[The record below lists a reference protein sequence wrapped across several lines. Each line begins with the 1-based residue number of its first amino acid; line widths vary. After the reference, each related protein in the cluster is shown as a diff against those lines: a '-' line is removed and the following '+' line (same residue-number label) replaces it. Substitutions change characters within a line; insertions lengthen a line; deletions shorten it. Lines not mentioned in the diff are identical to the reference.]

1 MDYVEP
7 EEHDGAWQTDEG
19 SMLAEE
25 TSNKLPGRVQK
36 GTGAAS
42 SFEHNTKRTTLEAST
57 LEYV

>member
-1 MDYVEP
+1 MEP

-36 GTGAAS
+36 GAEAAR